1 MTYICWGL
9 CLWFSLIKIWNKK
22 IILKNIFIL
31 LYRRSHKSCC
41 DFGMFCDSTHFPTP
55 DDNVYCCPTWWWY
68 CWCSF
73 ALWVSWWQDF
83 YCGWNS
89 KWEKIGL
96 NSEEVKAIKK
106 EIFWGKNIRHD
117 LKISISSMKNYL
129 TIIKD

>member
-1 MTYICWGL
+1 MEQ
-9 CLWFSLIKIWNKK
+9 K

-73 ALWVSWWQDF
+73 ALWVSWWYDF

-89 KWEKIGL
+89 KRGKNWIKFRR
-96 NSEEVKAIKK
+96 SETHKK
-106 EIFWGKNIRHD
+106 ETFLGKKYLPWLENFYFKHERF
-117 LKISISSMKNYL
+117 L
-129 TIIKD
+129 TIIMDQNMTKQHTMPKKSRQ